1 MSQARAAKDAHKQ
14 DAHKPSAKSST
25 QSVDRTSQG
34 KSDKSADKADK
45 ADKKTYQDAVD
56 ESLDM
61 TFPASDPI
69 SPGAAEHAERQTQTR
84 RDDVDWTLKKGS
96 QHQPAGETP
105 AADRTG
111 ASDRDQKKR

>member
-1 MSQARAAKDAHKQ
+1 MSHAHASKGS
-14 DAHKPSAKSST
+14 HKPSAKRSSST
-25 QSVDRTSQG
+25 SDKTGSG
-34 KSDKSADKADK
+34 KSDKSS
-45 ADKKTYQDAVD
+45 KTYQAAVD

-96 QHQPAGETP
+96 QHQPAGEKAVAERKGT
-105 AADRTG
+105 
-111 ASDRDQKKR
+111 SDKHATHDKKR

>member
-1 MSQARAAKDAHKQ
+1 MSRETKGS
-14 DAHKPSAKSST
+14 HKPSAQPST
-25 QSVDRTSQG
+25 HAADKTSGG
-34 KSDKSADKADK
+34 KSGKAG
-45 ADKKTYQDAVD
+45 KKTYQAAVD

-96 QHQPAGETP
+96 EHQPAGEK
-105 AADRTG
+105 AAAHRTG
-111 ASDRDQKKR
+111 TTGGSGTAGKPGNKGSDKRH